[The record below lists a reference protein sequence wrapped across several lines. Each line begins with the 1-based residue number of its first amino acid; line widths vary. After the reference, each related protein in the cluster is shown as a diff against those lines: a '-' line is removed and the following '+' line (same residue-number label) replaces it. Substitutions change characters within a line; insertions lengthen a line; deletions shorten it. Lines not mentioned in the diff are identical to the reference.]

1 MRHIFCTLFF
11 LIGISTASA
20 QVLTLPTEP
29 DKFIEEYTK
38 QTEKQLGVGIQPV
51 NAQFVSLFQN
61 TLDAGG
67 KKEAV
72 SLIIMLSKKGLKPA
86 DLVKFTEMFT
96 GFQQSQNP
104 STGEFAAFLNG
115 LIKSFEPFPAKTIL
129 ETSGQLAQF
138 LKDNTLY
145 NSQFN
150 SIKISQSKPSLKFF
164 DKKQSYFTETSPA
177 AAQPAEV
184 VDIGWDEN
192 VEEYD
197 PWKDG
202 STVKS
207 TAIESRINLP
217 QVQGLYFV
225 FENVNLTFLSPSDS
239 IVLQGTSG
247 AYNFVDGIFIG
258 SGGSVFWSVNNS
270 QVKVVLNQYSFK
282 SSSGKLVA
290 EKVSLEHPE
299 VIKKPLEGAFE
310 IKLEKRAK
318 GEPSTFPRFK
328 SYHNDADYVLALE
341 NYEFTGGY
349 TLVGQKIT
357 TSSIFDRYS
366 RLLANKGSKTNEF
379 EVIGQSIT
387 VTDTLISSDMVSF
400 VARFGVDSVSH
411 PAIRLAFDVK
421 NQHVQLNKVQRGGFR
436 QSMFSDTFH
445 QVDIRCDAMSWDLKS
460 GKMDFYIVAAKQE
473 VAAEFESFD
482 YFNMARLSSLS
493 SAAGFNP
500 LMAAA
505 TLIGRKKKN
514 IITIE
519 EMMQITKKERYMV
532 SNGMLIGNQMGFF
545 DYHPFGNY
553 YTISRKGLHYYFVAT
568 GKKDFDNLVFS
579 SLNRSGGAQK
589 NASIDF
595 TSKSLDIT
603 GAQNFKL
610 SDSLGIR
617 LLPNNES
624 MKVIGN
630 KVFSFDGRIQVKNYT
645 FYGDFVLE
653 YEKFMVNLKRID
665 SITFI
670 PLDIY
675 NKGGKLELAG
685 NFEFGSSGTLYLNS
699 PDNKSGRKNL
709 PEFPK
714 LEIPDGVTVKFNER
728 GRSHKFSDEVVFK
741 ASSLKLDSLNSKDP
755 SIAGLFTTGGIF
767 KPIKDN
773 LVMVADS
780 SMGMSHMAM
789 GAYPVY
795 NGQTTLKTDSKI
807 ILDKKGITTS
817 GEIIHLA
824 ANLNV
829 EKIRLLEEYSEAT
842 GKSGKISEKEIG
854 AVYFPSVAISEFSM
868 HWNPSKDSMAIY
880 SEKGFDFYN
889 STTSLKGSLVM
900 RTAGL
905 FGSGELGRADSDIAS
920 KNFKFDRSGF
930 LAEKA
935 SIQVKAL
942 GEENKVAF
950 SGKNLNINFNVQNSL
965 VKISSENKDFNT
977 TEVAFL
983 EFPYSSYKTTIDNA
997 LWNIKDKLITME
1009 GTIENSTFT
1018 STAQNQYG
1026 LKFNGTGAKY
1036 DIAAKNLSITGV
1048 EEIHTADAAIK
1059 PLGGKVFVKNDGKLE
1074 SFANATILVDTLNR
1088 YHTLT
1093 KASVTVNSRLSF
1105 AGNADYQYVNV
1116 SSDTFNIKL
1125 GGFEFAE
1132 ITPEGQILNSK
1143 GSGKLSTIAKATV
1156 SENDQVFLAKKML
1169 YRGDLTML
1177 APFKNLSLKGQVL
1190 PDLKRYPMIGG
1201 SWIDYQGSKS
1211 ENVTINI
1218 DESLKD
1224 GGKPLYVGLHLKYG
1238 ANSDGIYPS
1247 FLSMKGSSDDTDI
1260 FQARGVFGRDEPN
1273 QKFYVTPADES
1284 GNGAEFYEEQGVLK
1298 LSGNFNLLG
1307 VPTKVF
1313 ETVGTATV
1321 RLDSMKYLFET
1332 MMVYDFPIP
1341 IPTVQKMGQNIVKA
1355 NLDAGNT
1362 AAAIEPN
1369 VEEFMLKLKKY
1380 IGAAD
1385 AEKYKSES
1393 EKGHVPLFKRS
1404 NKFLKSLVLS
1414 KLNLKWNPTA
1424 NAYYSEGPVGISNLG
1439 DVDINALV
1447 NGYVEIVQ
1455 SHSTGNE
1462 VNVYLDLSAN
1472 SWYYFVYRNG
1482 QLGIVS
1488 SDEEVNK
1495 MLNTSGGKEK
1505 EKGVNFIDINEA
1517 TRFKKRF
1524 LINYQGM
1531 TEEDFDKR
1539 GKTQAKPPVADTKK
1553 TKAKEESEG
1562 F

>member
-1 MRHIFCTLFF
+1 MRYLFCTLFF
-11 LIGISTASA
+11 LVCIASVQG
-20 QVLTLPTEP
+20 QVLSLPTEP
-29 DKFIEEYTK
+29 GKFIEEYSK
-38 QTEKQLGVGIQPV
+38 QMEKHLGTNSRPA
-51 NAQFVSLFQN
+51 NAQFVTFFQN
-61 TLDAGG
+61 SLDANAQ
-67 KKEAV
+67 KEAV

-86 DLVKFTEMFT
+86 DLFKFVELFPSYYQTQSPTSDEFT
-96 GFQQSQNP
+96 TFIN
-104 STGEFAAFLNG
+104 ALR
-115 LIKSFEPFPAKTIL
+115 KSFEPFPAKTIL
-129 ETSGQLAQF
+129 ETSGQLSQF
-138 LKDNTLY
+138 LKDQTLY
-145 NSQFN
+145 SSSFN
-150 SIKISQSKPSLKFF
+150 RIKISQVKPTLRFF
-164 DKKQSYFTETSPA
+164 DKKQNYFAEDQTKNSPA
-177 AAQPAEV
+177 GEV

-197 PWKDG
+197 PWKDAG
-202 STVKS
+202 QSIKNEVQSRVK
-207 TAIESRINLP
+207 LP
-217 QVQGLYFV
+217 QVQGLYFL
-225 FENVNLTFLSPSDS
+225 FENANLTFLSPSDS

-247 AYNFVDGIFIG
+247 AYNFMDGVFLG
-258 SGGSVFWSVNNS
+258 TGGSINWSVNKNV
-270 QVKVVLNQYSFK
+270 VKAVLNQYSFK
-282 SSSGKLVA
+282 ASSGKLLA
-290 EKVSLEHPE
+290 ERVILEHPQ
-299 VIKKPLEGAFE
+299 VLKKSIEGALE
-310 IKLEKRAK
+310 IKLEKRPQ
-318 GEPSTFPRFK
+318 GELSTFPRFK
-328 SYHNDADYVLALE
+328 SYRNDAEYLINLE
-341 NYEFTGGY
+341 NYTFTGGY
-349 TLVGQKIT
+349 TLIGDKVS
-357 TSSIFDRYS
+357 TSSLLDRYS
-366 RLLANKGSKTNEF
+366 RLLVNKGSKTNEF
-379 EVIGQSIT
+379 EVIAQSFS

-400 VARFGVDSVSH
+400 VARLGADSVSH
-411 PAIRLAFDVK
+411 PAIRLAYDVK
-421 NQHVQLNKVQRGGFR
+421 NQHVQLNKVKRGGFR

-460 GKMDFYIVAAKQE
+460 GKMDFYIVAGKQE

-482 YFNMARLSSLS
+482 YFNMSRLSGLS
-493 SAAGFNP
+493 SAAGYNP

-514 IITIE
+514 VITVE
-519 EMMQITKKERYMV
+519 EMMQLTKKERYMV

-553 YTISRKGLHYYFVAT
+553 YSISRKGLHYYFVAT

-595 TSKSLDIT
+595 NSKSLDIT

-653 YEKFMVNLKRID
+653 YEKFLVNLKRID

-675 NKGGKLELAG
+675 SKGGKLELAG
-685 NFEFGSSGTLYLNS
+685 NFDFGKSGTLYLNS

-709 PEFPK
+709 PEYPK
-714 LEIPDGVTVKFNER
+714 LEIPHGVTVTFNER

-741 ASSLKLDSLNSKDP
+741 ATSLKLDSLNSKDP
-755 SIAGLFTTGGIF
+755 SIAGIFTTGGIF

-773 LVMVADS
+773 LVMVGDS
-780 SMGMSHMAM
+780 SMGMAHAAL
-789 GAYPVY
+789 GPYPLY
-795 NGQTTLKTDSKI
+795 NGQTALKTNSKI
-807 ILDKKGITTS
+807 VLDKKGIRTS
-817 GEIIHLA
+817 GELIHLA

-829 EKIRLLEEYSEAT
+829 EKISLYEDFSEAS
-842 GKSGKISEKEIG
+842 GSSGKISEKEIG
-854 AVYFPSVAISEFSM
+854 PAYFPAVAISEYTM
-868 HWNPSKDSMAIY
+868 HWNPSRDSMAIH
-880 SEKGFDFYN
+880 SEKGFEFYN
-889 STTSLKGSLVM
+889 ASTSLKGSLVM
-900 RTAGL
+900 RAPGL
-905 FGSGELGRADSDIAS
+905 FGNGDLRRADSDIS
-920 KNFKFDRSGF
+920 SDNYKFDKFGF
-930 LAEKA
+930 LADKA
-935 SIQVKAL
+935 SIKVKAL
-942 GEENKVAF
+942 GEEDKIAF
-950 SGKNLNINFNVQNSL
+950 SGKNLNLNFNVQNSL

-977 TEVAFL
+977 SEVAFL

-997 LWNIKDKLITME
+997 LWNIKEKHITME
-1009 GTIENSTFT
+1009 GNLENSTFT

-1026 LKFNGTGAKY
+1026 LRFNGTGAKY
-1036 DIAAKNLSITGV
+1036 DISAKKLSITGV
-1048 EEIHTADAAIK
+1048 EEIHTADAAVK
-1059 PLGGKVFVKNDGKLE
+1059 PLGGKVFVKDDGKLE
-1074 SFANATILVDTLNR
+1074 SFTNATIVVDTLNR

-1093 KASVTVNSRLSF
+1093 NASVNINSRLSF
-1105 AGNADYQYVNV
+1105 SGNADYQYVNI

-1132 ITPEGQILNSK
+1132 ITPDGQVLSSK
-1143 GSGKLSTIAKATV
+1143 GSGKLSTIAKAAV
-1156 SENDQVFLAKKML
+1156 SEKDQVFLAKKML
-1169 YRGDLTML
+1169 YKGDLTML

-1201 SWIDYQGSKS
+1201 SWIDYQGNKS

-1218 DESLKD
+1218 DETLKD

-1238 ANSDGIYPS
+1238 VNSDGIYPS
-1247 FLSMKGSSDDTDI
+1247 FLSMKGSSDDADI
-1260 FQARGVFGRDEPN
+1260 FQAKGVFGRDEPN
-1273 QKFYVTPADES
+1273 QKFYVTPQNEN
-1284 GNGAEFYEEQGVLK
+1284 GNGAEFFEEQGVMK
-1298 LSGNFNLLG
+1298 LSGHFNLLG
-1307 VPTKVF
+1307 IPTKIF

-1321 RLDSMKYLFET
+1321 NLDSMKYLFET

-1369 VEEFMLKLKKY
+1369 SEEFLLKLQKY
-1380 IGAAD
+1380 IGAVD
-1385 AEKYKSES
+1385 AKKYQSES
-1393 EKGHVPLFKRS
+1393 EKGHMPLFKKS

-1414 KLNLKWNPTA
+1414 KLHLKWNPIA

-1462 VNVYLDLSAN
+1462 VNIYLDLDVN
-1472 SWYYFVYRNG
+1472 RWYYFMYRNG
-1482 QLGIVS
+1482 QLGMVS

-1495 MLNTSGGKEK
+1495 LLNTSNGKEK
-1505 EKGVNFIDINEA
+1505 EKGVNFIDVNEA
-1517 TRFKKRF
+1517 NRFKKRF
-1524 LINYQGM
+1524 LMNYRGM
-1531 TEEDFDKR
+1531 KEEDFNKR
-1539 GKTQAKPPVADTKK
+1539 GNVKPPVADSKK
-1553 TKAKEESEG
+1553 TKAKEETEG